1 MPQITI
7 GKGVIVRHLQVGGSA
22 VVHLFHRESQ
32 TIQKYAAFS
41 FRGYQSITCYFFVL
55 FISFHVLEANPASAP
70 ASRCQLETE
79 PIRHISLGGKELK
92 TNGILLGGFIIN
104 P

>member
-1 MPQITI
+1 MPQVSIRE
-7 GKGVIVRHLQVGGSA
+7 GVIVRHLQVGGSA

-41 FRGYQSITCYFFVL
+41 FRGYQPVAFYFFVL
-55 FISFHVLEANPASAP
+55 FISFHVLEADPASAP
-70 ASRCQLETE
+70 TSRCQLETE
-79 PIRHISLGGKELK
+79 PIRDISLGGKEFK
-92 TNGILLGGFIIN
+92 TNGILLWGFIIN